1 MPDLSLPHMCFSL
14 DTPVEV
20 ARRTFAER
28 YGVAPA
34 YLDDRHECH
43 APGCRR
49 NNCECD
55 YPAHAKCCP
64 NCNKKTG
71 VRY

>member
-1 MPDLSLPHMCFSL
+1 MNNPTNERICFVCNKPIVGK
-14 DTPVEV
+14 D
-20 ARRTFAER
+20 
-28 YGVAPA
+28 
-34 YLDDRHECH
+34 LDDRHECH